1 MTYHHLSVLVHRQA
15 EKYGDKVALK
25 YRDYETAQWIPISWN
40 QFSGTVRQAAN
51 AFVALGVE
59 EQENIGIFSQN
70 KPEWFYVDF
79 GAFANRAVTIPF
91 YATSSPAQAQYII
104 NDAQIRYLFV
114 GEQFQYDAAFSIFG
128 FCSSLQQL
136 IIFDRSVVKDPRDV
150 SSLMNLWQWGRD
162 SRIMIRWKHVRN
174 ALLTMIW
181 RISFIRP
188 EQRANRKES
197 CCIIPAIWN
206 SSIHMTTA

>member
-1 MTYHHLSVLVHRQA
+1 M
-15 EKYGDKVALK
+15 
-25 YRDYETAQWIPISWN
+25 
-40 QFSGTVRQAAN
+40 
-51 AFVALGVE
+51 E

-79 GAFANRAVTIPF
+79 GAFANRGVTIPF

-114 GEQFQYDAAFSIFG
+114 GEQYQYDSAFSIFG

-150 SSLMNLWQWGRD
+150 SSIYFDEFMAMGEGLPHNEVVEERTARASYDDLANILYTSGTTGEPKGVMLHHSCYLEQFHTHDER
-162 SRIMIRWKHVRN
+162 
-174 ALLTMIW
+174 LT
-181 RISFIRP
+181 
-188 EQRANRKES
+188 Q
-197 CCIIPAIWN
+197 
-206 SSIHMTTA
+206 